1 MRSPSDEAIEVISL
15 DIEVDIESMD
25 GGAIDITT

>member
-15 DIEVDIESMD
+15 YIEVYIESMD
-25 GGAIDITT
+25 GGTVDVSA